1 MLFDAVQDSVA
12 LISIIFP
19 HAVDMFLKITFTE
32 ETGQCVLFEI
42 RHSAG
47 IKSQFF
53 LESAHEVRR
62 QNHVADTNGRGETF
76 REGVDI
82 NDFFDGV
89 DTLQCGKRPAA
100 ETKFAVVVIFYDV
113 AVFGGRGPVQQLV
126 TAADRRYDACWEV
139 MRR

>member
-47 IKSQFF
+47 IESQFL

-62 QNHVADTNGRGETF
+62 QNHVADTHGRGETF